1 MFLASKDVVRRVK
14 IIELKEIGKVS
25 DSKSLEYQI
34 SWLKPIEPNGLI
46 YFYLISIEQNANHG
60 PKQEFC
66 VGNDTRSINV
76 TLLPRTHYRLRI
88 ITYTI
93 ARLNNEYN
101 DLEEIQDGSLMS
113 NRTDLFY
120 FHIFTTKDLP
130 SDLIR
135 QNRAIAL
142 IFIIGSIVVLLIVV
156 FGAICYYYTYG
167 RQVTKVSI
175 SKNPNY
181 GLFVC
186 LI

>member
-1 MFLASKDVVRRVK
+1 M
-14 IIELKEIGKVS
+14 
-25 DSKSLEYQI
+25 
-34 SWLKPIEPNGLI
+34 
-46 YFYLISIEQNANHG
+46 
-60 PKQEFC
+60 
-66 VGNDTRSINV
+66 

>member
-66 VGNDTRSINV
+66 VGNDT
-76 TLLPRTHYRLRI
+76 RLRI